1 MAQRKIIWSKEAQND
16 FLAALSF
23 YAERNG
29 TKTYSKKLAGEVYEA
44 IEKLREHPFLGR
56 PTRNDTVRIMIKGKY
71 QIYYELD
78 QEDIVILVVWDMR
91 RNPDEL
97 KKFVP

>member
-1 MAQRKIIWSKEAQND
+1 MAQRRIVWSKEAQGD
-16 FLAALSF
+16 FLATLCF

-29 TKTYSKKLAGEVYEA
+29 SKTYSKKLAGEVQEA

-56 PTRNDTVRIMIKGKY
+56 PTNNDTVRILIKGKY
-71 QIYYELD
+71 QIYYELN

-91 RNPDEL
+91 RNPNEL
-97 KKFVP
+97 KKYVP